1 MRTPLSLL
9 ALSVSLLSAPG
20 AMALSEFGIEGMGV
34 VSTKA
39 NEAQATISPDGQRI
53 VWASD
58 RPGGA
63 GGWDLW
69 QARLRD
75 GRWQDP
81 APLALNTAGD
91 ETDPFFSHDGTTLWF
106 ASNRAG
112 GRGGFDLY
120 RVAVLA
126 DGGVGPVMAL
136 PEAID
141 TRADERR
148 PALRADG
155 QALLFARNGKGG
167 QGGFDLYRAAVRG
180 SDVAEVVALPAPLN
194 SAADEL
200 GGDWLGTGGALLFTR
215 LADGHSQVW
224 QVGCDYGTAAVP
236 LGLSFN
242 TADGQTGAPVVDASK
257 PSEVVVAGQ
266 ARSPRAGGLD
276 LYRLRTPAVTGCR

>member
-9 ALSVSLLSAPG
+9 ALSLSLLSAPC

-34 VSTKA
+34 VSTRA
-39 NEAQATISPDGQRI
+39 NEAQATIAPDGQRI

-58 RPGGA
+58 RAGGA

-81 APLALNTAGD
+81 VALALNTPGD
-91 ETDPFFSHDGTTLWF
+91 ETDPYFSHDGRTLFF

-120 RVAVLA
+120 RVPVQA
-126 DGGVGPVMAL
+126 DGGFGPVVAL
-136 PEAID
+136 PPSIN

-148 PALRADG
+148 PALRPDG
-155 QALLFARNGKGG
+155 QVLLFARNVKGG
-167 QGGFDLYRAAVRG
+167 QGGFDLYRADAQG
-180 SDVAEVVALPAPLN
+180 EEFAEATALPAPLN

-200 GGDWLGTGGALLFTR
+200 GGEWLGNAGALALTR
-215 LADGHSQVW
+215 VSGGQSQVW
-224 QVGCDYGTAAVP
+224 QVGCDYRQPAVP
-236 LGLSFN
+236 LALSFN
-242 TADGQTGAPVVDASK
+242 TPEGQTGAPVVDASK
-257 PSEVVVAGQ
+257 PSELVLAGQ
-266 ARSPRAGGLD
+266 ARAPKAGGLD
-276 LYRLRTPAVTGCR
+276 LYRMRAPSEACR

>member
-9 ALSVSLLSAPG
+9 ALSLSLLSAPC

-39 NEAQATISPDGQRI
+39 NEAQATIAPDGQRI

-81 APLALNTAGD
+81 VALALNTPGD
-91 ETDPFFSHDGTTLWF
+91 ETDPYFSHDGRTLYF

-120 RVAVLA
+120 RVAVQP
-126 DGGVGPVMAL
+126 DGGFGPVVAL
-136 PEAID
+136 PPSIN

-148 PALRADG
+148 PALRPDG
-155 QALLFARNGKGG
+155 QVLLFARNGKGG
-167 QGGFDLYRAAVRG
+167 QGGFDLYRADAQG
-180 SDVAEVVALPAPLN
+180 DGFADAAALPAPLN
-194 SAADEL
+194 TAADEL
-200 GGDWLGTGGALLFTR
+200 GGEWLGNGGALALTR
-215 LADGHSQVW
+215 ASGGQSQVW
-224 QVGCDYGTAAVP
+224 QVGCDYRLPAVP
-236 LGLSFN
+236 LALSFN
-242 TADGQTGAPVVDASK
+242 TPEGQTGAPVVDASK
-257 PSEVVVAGQ
+257 PSELVLAGQ
-266 ARSPRAGGLD
+266 ARAPKAGGLD
-276 LYRLRTPAVTGCR
+276 LYRMRAPSGACR